1 MGTLYGIFRV
11 NKQKTVGG
19 GLEAENNR
27 AASMA
32 GRVKFP
38 NSDIDWQRT
47 HRNVFLKRTDDWED
61 FIDREI
67 VSRLG
72 GPPRKNAVRALEG
85 FYGASPAWFEGKS
98 SSEIMEYFRDCLAFH
113 EHHYGEVVNAVVHLD
128 EATPHMHVIS
138 IPFTR
143 DGRLSAFE
151 LVGGKDDLS
160 RAQDM
165 FHDEVSVRYGLARG
179 EIHEDGA
186 ARKHM
191 SVAQYKMQQEQQ
203 KAEAAA
209 QEAARQQ
216 AHLDE
221 VLRDI
226 DTKNDIETRVLK
238 AVKSVSKKSSFGG
251 LIHDN
256 NVVEMPRESFHDLRA
271 AASCGA
277 SAMATVRTSEEQK
290 QAAEQ
295 RADAAHAGLEIARS
309 DVAVADARRKRVEQE
324 AAPYLQIPEAAR
336 HIADMAIE
344 QARQLWLTLWETT
357 ARCMAAAVIRGEKPR
372 AVGADYKALTDAL
385 DMPTGRSYAKAAAKS
400 MLDQSRGNA
409 PRERSGSG
417 WSVPA
422 DAVDYRKPVDEL
434 SVIDAVLGQGIAPVR
449 MQSDADAHDALLA
462 DWDMLDELTKDA
474 IKNKRDLRDL

>member
-1 MGTLYGIFRV
+1 MSTLYGIFRV
-11 NKQKTVGG
+11 NKQKSVGG
-19 GLEAENNR
+19 GLELENNR
-27 AASMA
+27 TASMA
-32 GRVKFP
+32 GQVNFP
-38 NSDIDWQRT
+38 NSNIDWQRT
-47 HRNVFLKRTDDWED
+47 DENVFLKRTNEWED

-67 VSRLG
+67 VARLG

-113 EHHYGEVVNAVVHLD
+113 ERHYGEVVNAVVHLD
-128 EATPHMHVIS
+128 ESTPHMHVIS

-151 LVGGKDDLS
+151 LVGGKNDLS

-179 EIHEDGA
+179 EVHEDGT

-191 SVAQYKMQQEQQ
+191 SVAQYKMTQEQK

-226 DTKNDIETRVLK
+226 DMKNDMETRVRN
-238 AVKSVSKKSSFGG
+238 AVKSASKKSSFGG
-251 LIHDN
+251 LFHDDN
-256 NVVEMPRESFHDLRA
+256 RVEMPREKFQDLRA

-290 QAAEQ
+290 QAAER
-295 RADAAHAGLEIARS
+295 RADAAHAGLEIARDDAAAS
-309 DVAVADARRKRVEQE
+309 DARRARVEQE

-336 HIADMAIE
+336 ALAGVAIE

-400 MLDQSRGNA
+400 MLDQSRGKA
-409 PRERSGSG
+409 PRERSGGG

-422 DAVDYRKPVDEL
+422 DAVDYRKPAGEL
-434 SVIDAVLGQGIAPVR
+434 SVIDAVLGQGVTPVR
-449 MQSDADAHDALLA
+449 MQSDANAHDALLA
-462 DWDMLDELTKDA
+462 DWNLLDELTKDS
-474 IKNKRDLRDL
+474 IKNKRNVRDL

>member
-11 NKQKTVGG
+11 DKQKSVGS
-19 GLEAENNR
+19 GLEKENNR
-27 AASMA
+27 DEGMKGDSAF
-32 GRVKFP
+32 K

-47 HRNVFLKRTDDWED
+47 HENVFLMRTDGWKG
-61 FIDREI
+61 FIDRKI
-67 VSRLG
+67 VARLG
-72 GPPRKNAVRALEG
+72 RPPRRNAVRALEG
-85 FYGASPAWFEGKS
+85 FYGASPDWFRGKS
-98 SSEIMEYFRDCLAFH
+98 RSEIMEYFRDCLAFH

-128 EATPHMHVIS
+128 ETTPHMHVIS

-151 LVGGKDDLS
+151 LVGGKGDLS

-179 EIHEDGA
+179 EVHEDGA

-191 SVAQYKMQQEQQ
+191 SVAQYKMTQEQK

-226 DTKNDIETRVLK
+226 DTKNDIETRVRK
-238 AVKSVSKKSSFGG
+238 AVKSASKKSMLGG
-251 LIHDN
+251 LFHDDN
-256 NVVEMPRESFHDLRA
+256 RVEMPREKFQDLRA

-277 SAMATVRTSEEQK
+277 SAMATVRTSEEQRR
-290 QAAEQ
+290 AAER
-295 RADAAHAGLEIARS
+295 RADAANAGLEIARNDAAAS
-309 DVAVADARRKRVEQE
+309 DARTKRVERE

-400 MLDQSRGNA
+400 MLDQSRGKA
-409 PRERSGSG
+409 PRERSGGG

-422 DAVDYRKPVDEL
+422 DAVDYRKPAGEL
-434 SVIDAVLGQGIAPVR
+434 SVIDAVLGQGVTPVR

-462 DWDMLDELTKDA
+462 DWNLLDELTKDT
-474 IKNKRDLRDL
+474 IRNKRNLRDL

>member
-1 MGTLYGIFRV
+1 MSQVYGIHRIE
-11 NKQKTVGG
+11 KHKSVGG
-19 GLEAENNR
+19 GLEKENNR
-27 AASMA
+27 DEKME
-32 GRVKFP
+32 GRFTFK
-38 NSDIDWQRT
+38 NSDIVWQRT
-47 HRNVFLKRTDDWED
+47 HENVFLKRTDDWKE

-67 VSRLG
+67 ASRLKK
-72 GPPRKNAVRALEG
+72 PPRKTAVRALEG
-85 FYGASPAWFEGKS
+85 FYGASPDWFKNKS
-98 SSEIMEYFRDCLAFH
+98 RSEIMDYFKACLDFH
-113 EHHYGEVVNAVVHLD
+113 QARYGTVVNAVVHFD

-138 IPFTR
+138 IPFTQ

-151 LVGGKDDLS
+151 LLGDRKKMS
-160 RAQDM
+160 RTQDA
-165 FHDEVSVRYGLARG
+165 FYEQVCEGRGLARG
-179 EIHEDGA
+179 EVREPEN
-186 ARKHM
+186 ARKHLDL
-191 SVAQYKMQQEQQ
+191 AQYKMKQEQQ

-216 AHLDE
+216 ARLDE

-226 DTKNDIETRVLK
+226 DMKNDMETRVRN
-238 AVKSVSKKSSFGG
+238 AVKSASKKSSFGG
-251 LIHDN
+251 LFHDDN
-256 NVVEMPRESFHDLRA
+256 RVEMPREKFQDLRA

-290 QAAEQ
+290 QAAER
-295 RADAAHAGLEIARS
+295 RADAAHAGLEIARDDAAAS
-309 DVAVADARRKRVEQE
+309 DARRARVEQE

-336 HIADMAIE
+336 ALAGVAIE

-400 MLDQSRGNA
+400 MLDQSRGKA

-422 DAVDYRKPVDEL
+422 DAVDYRKPTDEL
-434 SVIDAVLGQGIAPVR
+434 SVIDAVLGQGVTPVR

-462 DWDMLDELTKDA
+462 DWNLLDELTKDT
-474 IKNKRDLRDL
+474 IRNKRNLRDL